1 MSKKIITFAPD
12 TSSGEKLVEQLAEM
26 AAECVSSLKPPVIF
40 NLAVHTVMR
49 GLLEEMGVLE
59 KGETMELLAELGIRV
74 TPIDKL
80 PEVLEQMDARKAAQ
94 AEKDAEKQNEETADE
109 DGEEVPADS
118 CQPMFSAEGETTNPQ
133 H

>member
-59 KGETMELLAELGIRV
+59 KGETTELLAELGIRI
-74 TPIDKL
+74 TPTDKL
-80 PEVLEQMDARKAAQ
+80 PEVLKQMDARKAAQ
-94 AEKDAEKQNEETADE
+94 AEKDAEKPTETADE
-109 DGEEVPADS
+109 DGEEIPADS
-118 CQPMFSAEGETTNPQ
+118 CQPMFSAEGETTNHQ

>member
-26 AAECVSSLKPPVIF
+26 AAECVSSLKPHVIF

-59 KGETMELLAELGIRV
+59 KGETTELLAELGIRV
-74 TPIDKL
+74 TPTDKL

-94 AEKDAEKQNEETADE
+94 AEKQNEETADE
-109 DGEEVPADS
+109 DGEEIPADS

>member
-12 TSSGEKLVEQLAEM
+12 TSSGGKLVEQLAEM

-59 KGETMELLAELGIRV
+59 KGETTELLAELGIRI
-74 TPIDKL
+74 TPTDKL
-80 PEVLEQMDARKAAQ
+80 PEVLKQMDARKAAQ
-94 AEKDAEKQNEETADE
+94 AEKDAEKPTETADE
-109 DGEEVPADS
+109 DGEEIPADS

>member
-26 AAECVSSLKPPVIF
+26 AAECVSSLKPPVIV

-49 GLLEEMGVLE
+49 GLE
-59 KGETMELLAELGIRV
+59 KGETTELLAELGIRI
-74 TPIDKL
+74 TPTDKL

-94 AEKDAEKQNEETADE
+94 AEKDAEKPTETADE
-109 DGEEVPADS
+109 DSEEVPADS

>member
-26 AAECVSSLKPPVIF
+26 AAECVSSLEPPVIF

-109 DGEEVPADS
+109 VPADS